1 MITLMMER
9 RLPASFDPADADLIA
24 RHCRIAVD
32 AHRAAGT
39 HWLGSYIADDR
50 IFGLVAV
57 EREADLAAYW
67 RAAASPTRKSLCIGS
82 CVGSVHPTPRRRHDA
97 VIPSPFVDTPR
108 AALRKDVAESFW
120 GGTA

>member
-9 RLPASFDPADADLIA
+9 RLPPGFDPADTALVA

-39 HWLGSYIADDR
+39 HWLGSWIADDR

-57 EREADLAAYW
+57 ERESDLAAYW
-67 RAAASPTRKSLCIGS
+67 RCAGVADQEIAVHRIVRRIDPSDAAEAS
-82 CVGSVHPTPRRRHDA
+82 
-97 VIPSPFVDTPR
+97 
-108 AALRKDVAESFW
+108 
-120 GGTA
+120 